1 MSRTGAGAARRVLI
15 VEDDAKT
22 AATLRLYLEH
32 AGFEVSTAT
41 TGPEALSRQR
51 ARPADLVLL
60 DVMIPEVDGLAVCR
74 ALRAE
79 SDVATILVTARTTEG
94 DKLEGLASGADDYVT
109 KPFSPREVVARV
121 RAVLRRAPTGGE
133 GGSGDTRGRL
143 QSCSIVLDLSTR
155 QALVRGKP
163 VALTRAE
170 FDLLA
175 AFLRAPGRVFSRQE
189 IGQRAFGDDYDA
201 LDRTVDAHVMRL
213 RRKIEDPRREPL
225 LVTVHGIGYKL
236 ADG

>member
-1 MSRTGAGAARRVLI
+1 MSRTGVAAARRILI
-15 VEDDAKT
+15 VEDDPKT

-32 AGFEVSTAT
+32 AGFEVSVAA
-41 TGPEALSRQR
+41 TGPEALRTQR
-51 ARPADLVLL
+51 ASPSDLVLL

-121 RAVLRRAPTGGE
+121 RAVLRRTRAGGD
-133 GGSGDTRGRL
+133 GGDTRERL
-143 QSCSIVLDLSTR
+143 LSRSIVLDLSTR
-155 QALVRGKP
+155 EASVRGRP
-163 VALTRAE
+163 VTLTRAE

-175 AFLRAPGRVFSRQE
+175 AFVRAPGRVFSRQE
-189 IGQRAFGDDYDA
+189 IGQRAFGEDYDA

-213 RRKIEDPRREPL
+213 RRKIEDPQDEPL
-225 LVTVHGIGYKL
+225 LVTIHGVGYKL
-236 ADG
+236 ADA

>member
-1 MSRTGAGAARRVLI
+1 MSRAGPAVSRRVLI
-15 VEDDAKT
+15 VEDDPKT

-32 AGFEVSTAT
+32 AGFEVSVAT

-51 ARPADLVLL
+51 ASPSDLVLL

-121 RAVLRRAPTGGE
+121 RAVLRRTRGG
-133 GGSGDTRGRL
+133 GDGGDTRERL
-143 QSCSIVLDLSTR
+143 QSRSIRLDLSTR
-155 QALVRGKP
+155 EASVRGRP

-175 AFLRAPGRVFSRQE
+175 AFVRAPGRVFSRQDL
-189 IGQRAFGDDYDA
+189 GQRAFGDDYDA

-213 RRKIEDPRREPL
+213 RRKIEDPEGEPL
-225 LVTVHGIGYKL
+225 LVTIHRIGYKL

>member
-1 MSRTGAGAARRVLI
+1 
-15 VEDDAKT
+15 
-22 AATLRLYLEH
+22 
-32 AGFEVSTAT
+32 
-41 TGPEALSRQR
+41 
-51 ARPADLVLL
+51 
-60 DVMIPEVDGLAVCR
+60 MIPEVDGLAVCR

-121 RAVLRRAPTGGE
+121 RAVLRRTCAGGD
-133 GGSGDTRGRL
+133 SNDTRERL
-143 QSCSIVLDLSTR
+143 QSRSIVLDLSTR
-155 QALVRGKP
+155 EASVRGRP

-175 AFLRAPGRVFSRQE
+175 AFVRAPGRVFSRQE
-189 IGQRAFGDDYDA
+189 IGQRAFGDDYAA

-213 RRKIEDPRREPL
+213 RRKIEDPKGEPL
-225 LVTVHGIGYKL
+225 LVTIHGIGYKL

>member
-1 MSRTGAGAARRVLI
+1 VLI
-15 VEDDAKT
+15 VEDDPKT

-32 AGFEVSTAT
+32 AGFDVSVAT

-51 ARPADLVLL
+51 ASPSDLILL

-121 RAVLRRAPTGGE
+121 RAVLRRTRA
-133 GGSGDTRGRL
+133 GSGEDDTRERL
-143 QSCSIVLDLSTR
+143 QSRSIRLDLSTR
-155 QALVRGKP
+155 EASVRGRT

-175 AFLRAPGRVFSRQE
+175 AFVRAPGRVFSRQE

-213 RRKIEDPRREPL
+213 RRKIEDPEGEPL
-225 LVTVHGIGYKL
+225 LVTIHGIGYKL

>member
-1 MSRTGAGAARRVLI
+1 MSRTGAAVAHRVLI
-15 VEDDAKT
+15 VEDDPKT

-32 AGFEVSTAT
+32 AGFEVSVAT

-51 ARPADLVLL
+51 ASPSDLVLL
-60 DVMIPEVDGLAVCR
+60 DVMIPEVNGLAVCR

-121 RAVLRRAPTGGE
+121 RAVLRRTRGG
-133 GGSGDTRGRL
+133 GDGGDTRERL
-143 QSCSIVLDLSTR
+143 QSRSIRLDLSTR
-155 QALVRGKP
+155 EASVRGRQ

-175 AFLRAPGRVFSRQE
+175 AFVRAPGRVFSRQDL
-189 IGQRAFGDDYDA
+189 GQRAFGDDYDA

-213 RRKIEDPRREPL
+213 RRKIEDPEGEPL
-225 LVTVHGIGYKL
+225 LVTIHRIGYKL

>member
-1 MSRTGAGAARRVLI
+1 MPKPLVL
-15 VEDDAKT
+15 VVDDDEKT
-22 AATLRLYLEH
+22 VASVRLYLEH
-32 AGFEVSTAT
+32 AGFEVSVAT

-51 ARPADLVLL
+51 AQPSDLVLL

-121 RAVLRRAPTGGE
+121 RAVLRRAHAGGD
-133 GGSGDTRGRL
+133 GSDTRERL
-143 QSCSIVLDLSTR
+143 RSRSIVLDLSTR
-155 QALVRGKP
+155 EAQVRGRP
-163 VALTRAE
+163 VVLTRAE

-175 AFLRAPGRVFSRQE
+175 AFVRAPGRVFSRQD

-225 LVTVHGIGYKL
+225 LVTIHGIGYKL

>member
-1 MSRTGAGAARRVLI
+1 MSRAGVAATRRVLI
-15 VEDDAKT
+15 VEDDPKT

-32 AGFEVSTAT
+32 AGFDVSVAT

-121 RAVLRRAPTGGE
+121 RAVLRRARAGDDGGDSRE
-133 GGSGDTRGRL
+133 RL
-143 QSCSIVLDLSTR
+143 QSRSIVLDLSTR
-155 QALVRGKP
+155 EALVRGEAVP
-163 VALTRAE
+163 LTRAE

-175 AFLRAPGRVFSRQE
+175 AFVRAPGRVFSRQD

-213 RRKIEDPRREPL
+213 RRKIEDPRHEPL
-225 LVTVHGIGYKL
+225 LVTIHGIGYKL

>member
-1 MSRTGAGAARRVLI
+1 MSRAGPAAARRVLI
-15 VEDDAKT
+15 VEDDKKT

-32 AGFEVSTAT
+32 AGFEVSVAT

-51 ARPADLVLL
+51 SHPSDLVLL

-79 SDVATILVTARTTEG
+79 SDVATILVTARSTEG

-121 RAVLRRAPTGGE
+121 RAVLRRTRGG
-133 GGSGDTRGRL
+133 GDGADTRERL
-143 QSCSIVLDLSTR
+143 QSRRILLDLSTR
-155 QALVRGKP
+155 EASVRGRP

-175 AFLRAPGRVFSRQE
+175 AFVRAPGRVFSRQE
-189 IGQRAFGDDYDA
+189 IGQRAFGEDYDA

-213 RRKIEDPRREPL
+213 RRKIEDPDGEPL

>member
-1 MSRTGAGAARRVLI
+1 MSRTGAGAALRILI
-15 VEDDAKT
+15 VEDDPKT

-32 AGFEVSTAT
+32 AGFDVSIAT

-51 ARPADLVLL
+51 AQPSDLVLL

-121 RAVLRRAPTGGE
+121 RAVLRRTHAGGD
-133 GGSGDTRGRL
+133 GGDTRGRL
-143 QSCSIVLDLSTR
+143 QSRSIVLDLSTR
-155 QALVRGKP
+155 EARVRGKA

-175 AFLRAPGRVFSRQE
+175 AFVRAPGRVFSRQE
-189 IGQRAFGDDYDA
+189 LGERAFGPDYDA

-213 RRKIEDPRREPL
+213 RRKIEDPAGEPL

-236 ADG
+236 ADV

>member
-1 MSRTGAGAARRVLI
+1 MSRAGPAAASRVLI
-15 VEDDAKT
+15 VEDDPKT

-32 AGFEVSTAT
+32 AGFEVSVAT
-41 TGPEALSRQR
+41 SGPEALSRQR
-51 ARPADLVLL
+51 AHPSDLVLL

-74 ALRAE
+74 ALRRE

-94 DKLEGLASGADDYVT
+94 DKLEGLAAGADDYVT

-121 RAVLRRAPTGGE
+121 RAVLRRTRAEGE
-133 GGSGDTRGRL
+133 TPERL
-143 QSCSIVLDLSTR
+143 QSRSVLLDLASR
-155 QALVRGKP
+155 EVSVRGRP

-175 AFLRAPGRVFSRQE
+175 AFVRAPGRVFSRQE
-189 IGQRAFGDDYDA
+189 LGQRAFGPDYDA

-213 RRKIEDPRREPL
+213 RRKIEDPADQPL

-236 ADG
+236 ADV

>member
-15 VEDDAKT
+15 VEDDPKT

-32 AGFEVSTAT
+32 AGFEVSVAT

-121 RAVLRRAPTGGE
+121 RAVLRRTGA
-133 GGSGDTRGRL
+133 GGDGGDTRVRL
-143 QSCSIVLDLSTR
+143 QSRSIVLDLSTR
-155 QALVRGKP
+155 EALVRGRA

-175 AFLRAPGRVFSRQE
+175 AFVRGPGRVFSRQD
-189 IGQRAFGDDYDA
+189 IGQRAFGEDYDA

-213 RRKIEDPRREPL
+213 RRKIEDAQDEPL